1 MDTVLQT
8 QRSERLNELHAA
20 LLPFREEVLAN
31 LIMIGQL
38 PGSDGGEQERVRYLI
53 DRFTEGGLPDAGP
66 DEAGNAVGFLPGRR
80 GDRTVL
86 CVAHL
91 DTLIP
96 EGSDYDL
103 TVQADRVV
111 GPGVGDNAL
120 GAAVIASLP
129 SILQRLGIEFDC
141 NLQLLGSVRSVDRG
155 SHAGLRF
162 FLDHALRDYDF
173 GVCIEGLQLGR
184 LNYFSIGTVR
194 GDVTCQVR
202 PIDSRSYGAESA
214 IVVLNYIINRILRI
228 ELPTRPFTRIRLA
241 RVKAG
246 TRGVYDVEPESAV
259 LGFEINSHS
268 DYMIERVESQ
278 IRDIV
283 AEIGA
288 RHAVDATLDLFFRR
302 QAGGLPFSHPL
313 VKSTLEVMEALGIPP
328 DQGHSPSELSEF
340 ISRNIPAVTL
350 GVSYGV
356 KNLDEPDHVQIAP
369 ILKGIAQ
376 VVGVLLAIDR
386 GECRDGT
393 IGA

>member
-1 MDTVLQT
+1 MPSLFDPA
-8 QRSERLNELHAA
+8 LNDQLRDLPEA
-20 LLPFREEVLAN
+20 LAPLREEILAN
-31 LIMIGQL
+31 VIMIGQI
-38 PGSDGGEQERVRYLI
+38 PGPSGDEQERVRYLI
-53 DRFTEGGLPDAGP
+53 DRFTEAGLPEAGP
-66 DEAGNAVGFLPGRR
+66 DEFGNAVGFIPGRR
-80 GDRTVL
+80 GNRTIL

-91 DTLIP
+91 DTLVP

-103 TVQADRVV
+103 TVQADRVL

-129 SILQRLGIEFDC
+129 SLLNRLGIEFDSH
-141 NLQLLGSVRSVDRG
+141 LQLLGSVRSVDRG

-162 FLDHALRDYDF
+162 FLDHAQRDYAF

-184 LNYFSIGTVR
+184 LNYFSIGTIR
-194 GDVTCQVR
+194 GDVHCQVR
-202 PIDSRSYGAESA
+202 PIESRSYGAESA

-228 ELPTRPFTRIRLA
+228 EVPTRPFTRIRLA

-259 LGFEINSHS
+259 LGFEVNSHS

-283 AEIGA
+283 AEISA

-302 QAGGLPFSHPL
+302 QAGGLPFAHPL
-313 VKSTLEVMEALGIPP
+313 VKSTLGVMEALEIPP

-350 GVSYGV
+350 GVSRGI
-356 KNLDEPDHVQIAP
+356 KNLDEPDYVFISPIIHGVAQI
-369 ILKGIAQ
+369 LGL
-376 VVGVLLAIDR
+376 LLAIDR
-386 GECRDGT
+386 GYCDDR
-393 IGA
+393 